1 MGEWGIATTNVYLMQ
16 VMVMACKLV
25 ELAKV
30 SVPYYNSTVLAVS
43 FPAVEAIS
51 LCVFTPLQC
60 VSLLSPTLVRVHNH

>member
-1 MGEWGIATTNVYLMQ
+1 
-16 VMVMACKLV
+16 MACKLV

-30 SVPYYNSTVLAVS
+30 SVSVPYYNSTVLAVR

-60 VSLLSPTLVRVHNH
+60 VFLPSPIHVRVHNH